1 MVKDQQELLTPKFQV
16 SRWVTGTLAVNL
28 GKAVQNDLL
37 IKDLFTNYGGFFS
50 HKYLMYIHQKMDCTF
65 AENNLLA

>member
-1 MVKDQQELLTPKFQV
+1 MVKDQQELSTPKFQV

-37 IKDLFTNYGGFFS
+37 IKDLFTDHRFLI
-50 HKYLMYIHQKMDCTF
+50 HRYLRYIHQKMGYIF
-65 AENNLLA
+65 ADNSLLA